1 MPRAGLAV
9 LLLLA
14 GTACTGDGSGAGDP
28 PRSRPLVIESRF
40 LGRTLEQRVV
50 DSGPGRGLLVLLHG
64 RGGSP
69 SDFLTRELKDA
80 LERAGDGAPSILLVA
95 GGDHSYYHNRR
106 DGRWADYV
114 LKEAIPEA
122 LRNVRADPEKLAIG
136 GFSMGGYGALSLARL
151 GKGWCAVGGHAPA
164 LWRSGGETPAGAFD
178 DAEDFARNDV
188 FAWAAS
194 RQRPYG
200 QGSVWLDVGTADPF
214 RPATV
219 AFARLL
225 RARGQRPKL
234 HVWPGGHSHAYLR
247 AHLDE
252 YVAFYAAALARCRG

>member
-1 MPRAGLAV
+1 MRSALFALVLA
-9 LLLLA
+9 LA
-14 GTACTGDGSGAGDP
+14 ACGGSGEQ
-28 PRSRPLVIESRF
+28 PRSQALTVESKV

-50 DSGPGRGLLVLLHG
+50 DSGPGRPLLVLLHG

-69 SDFLTRELKDA
+69 ADFLTPEFYDA
-80 LERAGDGAPSILLVA
+80 LERAGDRPPSVLLVA
-95 GGDHSYYHNRR
+95 GGDHSYYHDRR
-106 DGRWADYV
+106 DGRWGDYV
-114 LKEAIPEA
+114 LRELIPGA
-122 LRNVRADPEKLAIG
+122 LRNVRADPGKIAIG
-136 GFSMGGYGALSLARL
+136 GFSMGGFGALALARS
-151 GKGWCAVGGHAPA
+151 GPFCAVGAHAPA

-194 RQRPYG
+194 RRRPYG
-200 QGSVWLDVGTADPF
+200 PGTVWLDVGDRDPF

-219 AFARLL
+219 AFGRLL
-225 RARGQRPKL
+225 REQGQPSSV

-252 YVAFYAAALARCRG
+252 YVAFYAAALARC